1 MYITEMSRKSKNNR
15 RCTQGKF
22 TENPKQYLLFCR
34 PEGSLLRNNRA
45 KYDHIIDRGLITV
58 VNRSGEIKA
67 IFNYE
72 EVCRY
77 LHAMS

>member
-1 MYITEMSRKSKNNR
+1 MSRKNKSKNNR

-22 TENPKQYLLFCR
+22 TENPKQYLLFC
-34 PEGSLLRNNRA
+34 NTV
-45 KYDHIIDRGLITV
+45 KYNHIIDRGLVTV
-58 VNRSGEIKA
+58 VNRSGETKA

-77 LHAMS
+77 LDATAINN

>member
-1 MYITEMSRKSKNNR
+1 MSRKNKSRNNR

-22 TENPKQYLLFCR
+22 TENPKQYLLFCDR
-34 PEGSLLRNNRA
+34 T

-58 VNRSGEIKA
+58 VNRSGETKA
-67 IFNYE
+67 IFDYE

-77 LHAMS
+77 LDASTRS